1 MRIAEASD
9 SRIVLIDSPQ
19 GAATNVFL
27 GLGLLGCAAP
37 PFLFGL
43 VMLFIGITSGDSW
56 TVLDIIL
63 LLPAFMMFGLGWSI
77 FAFLRSSYQTGRA
90 GKMWIFE
97 RGQPVLQE
105 TFSKGQTVQE
115 SEQINLTDDT
125 LLEGRKR
132 PAKILRSGG
141 QPTELD
147 YYDVLLT
154 RPGYGITNS
163 IFSTIQE
170 PEALNLLLNI
180 QRSLELPV
188 RLTGYTSD
196 QRPLD
201 GEGRSSTLSA
211 NYNQSFDKL
220 SLRLI
225 LGRSL
230 RRVPLD
236 LVVLMLLFG
245 GMALYYFY
253 HWYLNGG
260 AVNWWFGAILAV
272 LAILTSLAG
281 ASSLNETDEVV
292 INSSGITWKGAGQSA
307 LTLPLSEFREM
318 VILPGGLYCF
328 VGTEI
333 RDLLEGT
340 HSRDE
345 RCYLYGL
352 INSTL
357 VANGEAPFEGAFG
370 SRNLAS

>member
-1 MRIAEASD
+1 MI
-9 SRIVLIDSPQ
+9 
-19 GAATNVFL
+19 L
-27 GLGLLGCAAP
+27 GLGWA
-37 PFLFGL
+37 
-43 VMLFIGITSGDSW
+43 
-56 TVLDIIL
+56 
-63 LLPAFMMFGLGWSI
+63 I

-90 GKMWIFE
+90 GKRWIFE
-97 RGQPVLQE
+97 HGQPVLQE
-105 TFSKGQTVQE
+105 TFDKGQTVQE
-115 SEQINLTDDT
+115 SKQINLTDDT

-132 PAKILRSGG
+132 TVKIPRKG
-141 QPTELD
+141 QPVELD

-154 RPGYGITNS
+154 RPDYGITNS
-163 IFSTIQE
+163 ILSTIQE
-170 PEALNLLLNI
+170 PEALNLLLHI

-188 RLTGYTSD
+188 RLTDYTPD

-201 GEGRSSTLSA
+201 GEGQSSNLSA

-220 SLRLI
+220 SLRLF

-230 RRVPLD
+230 RRVPLE

-253 HWYLNGG
+253 LWYLNGG
-260 AVNWWFGAILAV
+260 SADWWFGAILAG
-272 LAILTSLAG
+272 LAILTGLGG
-281 ASSLNETDEVV
+281 AISLNETDEVV

-318 VILPGGLYCF
+318 AILPGGLYCF

-345 RCYLYGL
+345 RCYLYSL

-357 VANGEAPFEGAFG
+357 IANGEAPFEGAFG

>member
-1 MRIAEASD
+1 MRIAEATD
-9 SRIVLIDSPQ
+9 SRIVLTDRPQ
-19 GAATNVFL
+19 GVATNVFL

-43 VMLFIGITSGDSW
+43 VMLVTGITNGISW
-56 TVLDIIL
+56 RVLDFML
-63 LLPAFMMFGLGWSI
+63 LLPSLMILGLGWAI

-90 GKMWIFE
+90 GKRWIFE
-97 RGQPVLQE
+97 HGQPVLQE
-105 TFSKGQTVQE
+105 TFDKGQTVQE
-115 SEQINLTDDT
+115 SKQINLTDDT

-132 PAKILRSGG
+132 TVKIPRKG
-141 QPTELD
+141 QPVELD

-154 RPGYGITNS
+154 RPDYGITNS
-163 IFSTIQE
+163 ILSTIQE
-170 PEALNLLLNI
+170 PEALNLLLHI

-188 RLTGYTSD
+188 RLTDYTPD

-201 GEGRSSTLSA
+201 GEGQSSNLSA

-220 SLRLI
+220 SLRLF

-230 RRVPLD
+230 RRVPLE

-253 HWYLNGG
+253 LWYLNGG
-260 AVNWWFGAILAV
+260 SADWWFGAILAG
-272 LAILTSLAG
+272 LAILTGLGG
-281 ASSLNETDEVV
+281 AISLNETDEVV

-318 VILPGGLYCF
+318 AILPGGLYCF

-345 RCYLYGL
+345 RCYLYSL

-357 VANGEAPFEGAFG
+357 IANGEAPFEGAFG